1 MFNSSKK
8 QNISVHDVID
18 TIIGEN
24 TVLEGVINTKDTT
37 RIDGRIKGEA
47 RSEGFLIIGE
57 GGLVEGDVKAQSM
70 LIAGTVKGNIY
81 VQERLEVAE
90 SGRISGDVVTK
101 TLIIAEGAE
110 FEGKCN
116 MTSGKANEMSKRH
129 EKEINPNE
137 GNEKNKAA
145 DKQNA
150 AKVQ

>member
-1 MFNSSKK
+1 MFNSSKR
-8 QNISVHDVID
+8 QNVSAHDVID

-24 TVLEGVINTKDTT
+24 TVLEGTINTRDTT
-37 RIDGRIKGEA
+37 RIDGKIKGEA

-57 GGLVEGDVKAQSM
+57 GGLVEGDVRAKSM
-70 LIAGTVKGNIY
+70 LIAGRVKGNIY
-81 VQERLEVAE
+81 VQERLEVTE
-90 SGRISGDVVTK
+90 SGKISGDVVTK

-116 MTSGKANEMSKRH
+116 MTSGKSSEIGKSQ

-145 DKQNA
+145 DRQNP
-150 AKVQ
+150 AKAQ